1 MRARA
6 RFRQPRSAVLL
17 VALPIALAACT
28 PVRNPATG
36 ELQYTSMSPQEEV
49 RIGRQEHPKVLA
61 EFGGEAKEPRARAYV
76 QEIGQKVKGVSELA
90 QQPFTF
96 TLLDSDMVN
105 AFALP
110 GGYVYVTR
118 GLLALADDEAEVAG
132 VLGHEVGHV
141 TARHTAQRYDRAML
155 GQLGAIAA
163 TIAGGILGGEAGAQ
177 LGQAVGGTLA
187 TAYVQGFSREQ
198 ELEADRLGVRY
209 LARAGYDP
217 MAMASFL
224 DALEGESRLR
234 ARLEGQKDTVPD
246 WLRTH
251 PRTKDRIREAAAAAA
266 SKEGGARDRERFL
279 AAIDGLTFGESPAQ
293 GFVRGS
299 RFIHPDLD
307 VRFEAPAG
315 FTLINRPNAVLGRTR
330 DGRFLQFD
338 LGETQRSADP
348 ASYLQQEWVA
358 RQRLERVRAITT
370 EDGRRGALGLG
381 RVNFRN
387 KPAAAMFAVVESG
400 RPRQFYRFVLLREG
414 GLSPADLA
422 AYEATV
428 RSLRRLDAAD
438 RAEARPYRIRIH
450 TVRPGESEA
459 SLAARMAIP
468 NGAEWFALLNDTARR
483 PIRPG
488 EKVKLVVR
496 E

>member
-1 MRARA
+1 MRTGIVPLAFCA
-6 RFRQPRSAVLL
+6 CLL
-17 VALPIALAACT
+17 ATGCT

-36 ELQYTSMSPQEEV
+36 ELQYTTMTPQDEL
-49 RIGRQEHPKVLA
+49 RIGREQHPRVLA

-76 QEIGQKVKGVSELA
+76 QEIGEKVKAVSELA
-90 QQPFTF
+90 DQRFTF
-96 TLLDSDMVN
+96 TLLDSDLVN

-118 GLLALADDEAEVAG
+118 GLLALADDEAELAG
-132 VLGHEVGHV
+132 VLGHEIGHV

-163 TIAGGILGGEAGAQ
+163 TIAGGILAGEAGAQ
-177 LGQAVGGTLA
+177 LGQALGGTLA

-224 DALEGESRLR
+224 DALEAESRLK
-234 ARLEGQKDTVPD
+234 AKLEGRKDEIPD
-246 WLRTH
+246 WLRSH
-251 PRTKDRIREAAAAAA
+251 PRTRERIREAAAAAA
-266 SKEGGARDRERFL
+266 GRQAGLRNRDRFL
-279 AAIDGLTFGESPAQ
+279 AAIDGLVFGDSPAQ
-293 GFVRGS
+293 GFVRGT
-299 RFIHPDLD
+299 RFLHPELD
-307 VRFEAPAG
+307 FRFEAPPG
-315 FTLINRPNAVLGRTR
+315 FTLINRPQAVIGRASG
-330 DGRFLQFD
+330 GRFLQFD
-338 LGETQRSADP
+338 LATAERTSDP
-348 ASYLQQEWVA
+348 LRYLQEEWIA
-358 RQRLERVRAITT
+358 RQRLERLRRIAT
-370 EDGRRGALGLG
+370 EDGREGALGLG

-387 KPAAAMFAVVESG
+387 QPAAAVFAAVESG
-400 RPRQFYRFVLLREG
+400 RPRQFYRFVLLRTG
-414 GLSPADLA
+414 GLSSSDLLD
-422 AYEATV
+422 YEATV
-428 RSLRRLDAAD
+428 RSLRRLDARE

-450 TVRPGESEA
+450 QVQPGETEA
-459 SLAARMAIP
+459 SLIARMAIP
-468 NGAEWFALLNDTARR
+468 DAAEWFAVLNDTARR

>member
-1 MRARA
+1 MR
-6 RFRQPRSAVLL
+6 PRSRFGPCLAAGLL
-17 VALPIALAACT
+17 LALAACT

-36 ELQYTSMSPQEEV
+36 ELQYTSMTPAEEA
-49 RIGRQEHPKVLA
+49 RIGREQHPKVLA

-76 QEIGQKVKGVSELA
+76 QEIGQKVKAVSELA
-90 QQPFTF
+90 RQPFTF

-118 GLLALADDEAEVAG
+118 GLLALADDEAELAG
-132 VLGHEVGHV
+132 VLGHEIGHV

-163 TIAGGILGGEAGAQ
+163 TIAGGLLAGEAGAQ
-177 LGQAVGGTLA
+177 LGQTLGTTAA

-198 ELEADRLGVRY
+198 ELEADRLGIRY

-224 DALEGESRLR
+224 DALEAESRLR
-234 ARLEGQKDTVPD
+234 FRLERQKDTVPD
-246 WLRTH
+246 WLRSH
-251 PRTKDRIREAAAAAA
+251 PRTRDRVREAAAAA
-266 SKEGGARDRERFL
+266 SGKDGVRDRDRFL
-279 AAIDGLTFGESPAQ
+279 AAIDGLTFGDSPAQ

-299 RFIHPDLD
+299 RFIHPELD
-307 VRFEAPAG
+307 FRFEAPPG
-315 FTLINRPNAVLGRTR
+315 FTLINRPEAVIGRAA

-338 LGETQRSADP
+338 LGEAKQTADA
-348 ASYLQQEWVA
+348 ASYLQREWIA
-358 RQRLERVRAITT
+358 KQRLDRLRTITT

-381 RVNFRN
+381 RVRFRN
-387 KPAAAMFAVVESG
+387 EPAAAMFAVVESG

-414 GLSPADLA
+414 GLSASDLA

-450 TVRPGESEA
+450 TVRPGETEA

-468 NGAEWFALLNDTARR
+468 NGAEWFAVLNDTARR

>member
-1 MRARA
+1 MTART
-6 RFRQPRSAVLL
+6 
-17 VALPIALAACT
+17 ALSALALAGLLLAGACT
-28 PVRNPATG
+28 QVRNPATG
-36 ELQYTSMSPQEEV
+36 ELQYTSMSPQDEI

-61 EFGGEAKEPRARAYV
+61 EFGGEAKEARAREYV
-76 QEIGQKVKGVSELA
+76 QEIGQKVKAVSELA

-118 GLLALADDEAEVAG
+118 GLLALADDEAELAG
-132 VLGHEVGHV
+132 VLGHEIGHV

-155 GQLGAIAA
+155 AQLGALAA
-163 TIAGGILGGEAGAQ
+163 TIAGGLLAGEAGAE
-177 LGQAVGGTLA
+177 LGQQLGGTLA
-187 TAYVQGFSREQ
+187 VAYVQGFSREQ

-224 DALEGESRLR
+224 DALEAEGRLR

-246 WLRTH
+246 WLRSH
-251 PRTKDRIREAAAAAA
+251 PRTKERIQEAAAAAA
-266 SKEGGARDRERFL
+266 SKEGGARERERFL
-279 AAIDGLTFGESPAQ
+279 SAIDGMSFGESPAQ
-293 GFVRGS
+293 GFVRGT
-299 RFIHPDLD
+299 RFLHPELD
-307 VRFEAPAG
+307 IRFEAPPG
-315 FTLINRPNAVLGRTR
+315 FTLINRPNAVLGRTS
-330 DGRFLQFD
+330 DGRYLQFD
-338 LGETQRSADP
+338 LGEAQRSVDP
-348 ASYLQQEWVA
+348 VGYLQGEWVA

-414 GLSPADLA
+414 GLSAADLA

-450 TVRPGESEA
+450 TVRPGETEA

-468 NGAEWFALLNDTARR
+468 NGAAWFAVLNDTARR
-483 PIRPG
+483 PVRPG

>member
-1 MRARA
+1 MRPWLPLR
-6 RFRQPRSAVLL
+6 RSLAAGLVL
-17 VALPIALAACT
+17 VLAACT
-28 PVRNPATG
+28 QVRNPATG
-36 ELQYTSMSPQEEV
+36 ELQYTSMTPQDEV
-49 RIGRQEHPKVLA
+49 RIGRQEHPRVLA
-61 EFGGEAKEPRARAYV
+61 EFGGEAKEPKARAYV
-76 QEIGQKVKGVSELA
+76 QEIGQKMKAVSELA

-118 GLLALADDEAEVAG
+118 GLLALADDEAELAG

-163 TIAGGILGGEAGAQ
+163 TIAGGILAGEAGAQ

-198 ELEADRLGVRY
+198 ELEADRLGIRY

-217 MAMASFL
+217 MAMASML
-224 DALEGESRLR
+224 DALEAESRLR
-234 ARLEGQKDTVPD
+234 ARLEGQRDTVPD
-246 WLRTH
+246 WLRSH

-266 SKEGGARDRERFL
+266 TKEGGSRERERFL

-293 GFVRGS
+293 GFVRGT
-299 RFIHPDLD
+299 RFIHPELD
-307 VRFEAPAG
+307 FRFEAPPG
-315 FTLINRPNAVLGRTR
+315 FTLINRPNVVIGRAG

-338 LGETQRSADP
+338 LGEAKGSVDP
-348 ASYLQQEWVA
+348 ATYLQQEWVTK
-358 RQRLERVRAITT
+358 QRLERVRSIAT
-370 EDGRRGALGLG
+370 EDGRRGVLGLG
-381 RVNFRN
+381 RVMFRN

-414 GLSPADLA
+414 GLSSSDLA

-450 TVRPGESEA
+450 TVGPGETEA

-468 NGAEWFALLNDTARR
+468 NGAAWFAVLNDTSRR
-483 PIRPG
+483 PVRPG